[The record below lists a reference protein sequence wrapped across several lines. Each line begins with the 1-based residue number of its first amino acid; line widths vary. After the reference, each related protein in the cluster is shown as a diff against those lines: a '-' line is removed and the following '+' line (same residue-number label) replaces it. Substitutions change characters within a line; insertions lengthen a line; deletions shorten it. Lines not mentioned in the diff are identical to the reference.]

1 MEIFVLLKEMVNTCM
16 SASALRKVVIIFGQ
30 VYIYFRCIRVILH
43 SSERV
48 DATLIVSY
56 VVNDASWTP
65 LYDIRVFTKDK
76 TLNVLT
82 CIH

>member
-1 MEIFVLLKEMVNTCM
+1 MNINFFSHGNFEIL
-16 SASALRKVVIIFGQ
+16 FGQ
-30 VYIYFRCIRVILH
+30 LYIYFRCVRVVLH

-76 TLNVLT
+76 TLNVCVHAYISIMNKLL
-82 CIH
+82 